1 MRNKQSGFTMQNVAI
16 GIAVASLLITL
27 TVKGRE
33 LADASKTQSL
43 AHDFRDLQSALFSYE
58 NGLYG
63 RHIPLQQADAG
74 AEAVVRPIE
83 QELADTLNKPFL
95 LWQQTTATDNT
106 ELATTGY
113 VPFSPSADVQ
123 GHTAAPA
130 PIRGLDKHF
139 IICTDDIP
147 GRLVRQ
153 LDTMIDDGDTAN
165 GAMRIARGDGDSN
178 AIANQEIDPEG
189 MYLACLGV

>member
-1 MRNKQSGFTMQNVAI
+1 MRHTQSGFTMQNVAV
-16 GIAVASLLITL
+16 GIAVASLLVTL

-33 LADASKTQSL
+33 LADNSKTQSL
-43 AHDFRDLQSALFSYE
+43 AHDFRDLQSALFSYQ
-58 NGLYG
+58 NGSYG
-63 RHIPLQQADAG
+63 RHISVQQADGNKG
-74 AEAVVRPIE
+74 ATSRPVE

-113 VPFSPSADVQ
+113 VPFSPTADAQRHAVE
-123 GHTAAPA
+123 PA
-130 PIRGLDKHF
+130 PIRGLDKRY

-153 LDTMIDDGDTAN
+153 LDTMMDDGDTAN
-165 GAMRIARGDGDSN
+165 GAMRIARGHGDSN
-178 AIANQEIDPEG
+178 ALANQEIDPEG
-189 MYLACLGV
+189 MYLTCLAV